1 MKQTI
6 HHWLSGSKPAAL
18 PGILALLS
26 LHLAPSAFAQGAL
39 TPPGAPQ
46 PTMKSLQEI
55 WNELQSVKSTVT
67 SQAAEIAALKSL
79 QQRSSATVLHY
90 ATGGSLP
97 WSLTTV
103 DSAGDV
109 GMSTSL
115 AFGPDGQPAI
125 SYYDNSNLHLKFA
138 RFNGNSWSV
147 TTVDSVDYV
156 GYATSLAFGPD
167 GQPAISYYDD
177 SNSDLKFARYNG
189 NSWSLTTVDSAGDV
203 GMQTSLAFGP
213 DGQPAISYYDES
225 NGDLKI
231 ARMGIFTPRP

>member
-6 HHWLSGSKPAAL
+6 HHSLSGSKPAAL
-18 PGILALLS
+18 PGGILALLLS
-26 LHLAPSAFAQGAL
+26 LHLAPSALAQGPL

-103 DSAGDV
+103 DSAGNV

-125 SYYDNSNLHLKFA
+125 SYYDASNLDLKFA
-138 RFNGNSWSV
+138 RFNGNSWSL

-156 GYATSLAFGPD
+156 GYSTSLAFGPD
-167 GQPAISYYDD
+167 GQPAIAYLDD
-177 SNSDLKFARYNG
+177 ANGDLKFAR
-189 NSWSLTTVDSAGDV
+189 
-203 GMQTSLAFGP
+203 
-213 DGQPAISYYDES
+213 
-225 NGDLKI
+225 
-231 ARMGIFTPRP
+231 

>member
-6 HHWLSGSKPAAL
+6 HHSLSGSKTAAWAG
-18 PGILALLS
+18 GILALLLS
-26 LHLAPSAFAQGAL
+26 LHLAPSAFVQGPL
-39 TPPGAPQ
+39 TPPGVPQ

-115 AFGPDGQPAI
+115 AIGPDGQPAI
-125 SYYDNSNLHLKFA
+125 SYYDNLN
-138 RFNGNSWSV
+138 R
-147 TTVDSVDYV
+147 
-156 GYATSLAFGPD
+156 
-167 GQPAISYYDD
+167 
-177 SNSDLKFARYNG
+177 DLKFARYNG
-189 NSWSLTTVDSAGDV
+189 NSWSVTTVGHATRGTGTVSG
-203 GMQTSLAFGP
+203 
-213 DGQPAISYYDES
+213 
-225 NGDLKI
+225 
-231 ARMGIFTPRP
+231 